1 MVDVVGDVVG
11 DVGDQLEWVQED
23 SGPFSDSLTI
33 MTQDIAGFKV
43 FWEGLDYANALFNTL
58 DGAVDVNLDEVFH
71 HVSNLG
77 GKAIGGS
84 EAFLKLR
91 KIVVIQ
97 KSVDHTGGEE
107 LSSSDWD
114 SNIFVKMGN
123 CG

>member
-1 MVDVVGDVVG
+1 MA
-11 DVGDQLEWVQED
+11 
-23 SGPFSDSLTI
+23 
-33 MTQDIAGFKV
+33 QDIAGLKIL
-43 FWEGLDYANALFNTL
+43 WKSLDYANALFNTL
-58 DGAVDVNLDEVFH
+58 DGAVDVNLDEMFH

-77 GKAIGGS
+77 GEAIGGM

-91 KIVVIQ
+91 KVVVFQ

-114 SNIFVKMGN
+114 SNIFIEMGN